1 MCDFE
6 TKIDANGN
14 AELDIRF
21 PITKVELKR
30 GFLRGTMWIIRPKQE
45 FLAARRKR
53 GNMPRGYS
61 ANDKRR
67 YMKMFFE
74 GAASSEDL

>member
-30 GFLRGTMWIIRPKQE
+30 GLWRGTMWIIRPKRGRARVFSSE
-45 FLAARRKR
+45 KEAREYAARIFGKR
-53 GNMPRGYS
+53 
-61 ANDKRR
+61 
-67 YMKMFFE
+67 
-74 GAASSEDL
+74 

>member
-30 GFLRGTMWIIRPKQE
+30 GFWRGTMWIIRPKRGRAIVFSSE
-45 FLAARRKR
+45 KEAREYAARIFAKR
-53 GNMPRGYS
+53 
-61 ANDKRR
+61 
-67 YMKMFFE
+67 
-74 GAASSEDL
+74 

>member
-30 GFLRGTMWIIRPKQE
+30 GFWRGTMWIIRPKRGR
-45 FLAARRKR
+45 ARV
-53 GNMPRGYS
+53 
-61 ANDKRR
+61 
-67 YMKMFFE
+67 F
-74 GAASSEDL
+74 SSEKEAREYAKLVFGQRRVTF

>member
-30 GFLRGTMWIIRPKQE
+30 GIWRGTMWIVRPKRGRARVFSSE
-45 FLAARRKR
+45 KEAKEYAARIFSKR
-53 GNMPRGYS
+53 
-61 ANDKRR
+61 
-67 YMKMFFE
+67 
-74 GAASSEDL
+74 

>member
-6 TKIDANGN
+6 TKIAANGN

-30 GFLRGTMWIIRPKQE
+30 GFWRGTMWIIRPKRGRAIAFSSE
-45 FLAARRKR
+45 KEAREYAARIFAKR
-53 GNMPRGYS
+53 
-61 ANDKRR
+61 
-67 YMKMFFE
+67 
-74 GAASSEDL
+74 

>member
-30 GFLRGTMWIIRPKQE
+30 GFWRGTIWIIRPKRGRAIVFSSE
-45 FLAARRKR
+45 KEAKEYAARIFGKR
-53 GNMPRGYS
+53 
-61 ANDKRR
+61 
-67 YMKMFFE
+67 
-74 GAASSEDL
+74 

>member
-30 GFLRGTMWIIRPKQE
+30 GFWRGTMWIIRPK
-45 FLAARRKR
+45 R
-53 GNMPRGYS
+53 GR
-61 ANDKRR
+61 AKV
-67 YMKMFFE
+67 F
-74 GAASSEDL
+74 SSEKEAREYAKLVFGKR

>member
-30 GFLRGTMWIIRPKQE
+30 GFWRGTMWIIRPKRGRARVFSSE
-45 FLAARRKR
+45 KEAREYAARMFGKR
-53 GNMPRGYS
+53 
-61 ANDKRR
+61 
-67 YMKMFFE
+67 
-74 GAASSEDL
+74 

>member
-30 GFLRGTMWIIRPKQE
+30 GFWRGTMWIIRPKRGRARVFSSE
-45 FLAARRKR
+45 KDAKEYAARIFGKR
-53 GNMPRGYS
+53 
-61 ANDKRR
+61 
-67 YMKMFFE
+67 
-74 GAASSEDL
+74 

>member
-30 GFLRGTMWIIRPKQE
+30 GFWRGTMWIIRPK
-45 FLAARRKR
+45 R
-53 GNMPRGYS
+53 GR
-61 ANDKRR
+61 AIV
-67 YMKMFFE
+67 F
-74 GAASSEDL
+74 SSEKEAREYAKIIFGKQ

>member
-6 TKIDANGN
+6 TKISANGN

-30 GFLRGTMWIIRPKQE
+30 GFWRGTMWIIRPKRGRARVFCSE
-45 FLAARRKR
+45 KEAREYAARIFAKR
-53 GNMPRGYS
+53 
-61 ANDKRR
+61 
-67 YMKMFFE
+67 
-74 GAASSEDL
+74 